1 MWNVS
6 IVRYLAVVSFLLLFL
21 SGCHTCEQDY
31 PPPWHLGATAN
42 PYHFSKYSSDLE
54 TVSSRWEN
62 VTAGFSANGS
72 VTGPVYECFFLVG
85 CNYWMHIEADIELLP
100 GDNLVYLYTTSGQ
113 CEWRDDYLIS
123 FN

>member
-1 MWNVS
+1 MWNILKVH
-6 IVRYLAVVSFLLLFL
+6 YVVIASLSALIF

-31 PPPWHLGATAN
+31 PPPWQLTTTVN
-42 PYHFSKYSSDLE
+42 PYHFSEYSSDLGI
-54 TVSSRWEN
+54 VSSRWEN
-62 VTAGFSANGS
+62 ATAGFSSDGI

-85 CNYWMHIEADIELLP
+85 CNYWMHIEANIELLP
-100 GDNLVYLYTTSGQ
+100 GDNLVYVYTKEGK